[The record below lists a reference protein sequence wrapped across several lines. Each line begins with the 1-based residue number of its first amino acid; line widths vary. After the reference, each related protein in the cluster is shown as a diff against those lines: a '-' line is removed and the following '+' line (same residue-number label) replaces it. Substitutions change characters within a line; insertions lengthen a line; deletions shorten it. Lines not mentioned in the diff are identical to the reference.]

1 VIDARRIPG
10 RVDGCTSDWFDDSAE
25 VSMHTNEGAASA
37 AGPRQI
43 IVCCDGT
50 NNTLTGG
57 SHDTNVL
64 KLAGHLAPEQEN
76 QLVYYDPGVGAPD
89 QMPPLGLLNGLHRK
103 QERIAGLAKGKG
115 VYENIAEAYSFLMEN
130 YAPGDEI
137 YIFGFSRGAFTARCV
152 AGMVHTFGIIRADC
166 KPLILTLIRVY
177 FTTPGDSQQQDR
189 NWWAAWAARRTL
201 KNKAKNE
208 RLAQDTGMAT
218 DNVASADVRTYLTH
232 KKERKVMREEVAE
245 QVRNSFTT
253 SHGRTAC
260 THFVGVW
267 DTVESVGVPLLSR
280 SITSTGFTRNKD
292 GFRHIRQALSMDEH
306 RLSFEPRLYWDEDY
320 TVDDPHDRSNSRSLR
335 QRWFRG
341 VHSDVGG
348 GYDENEAGLSDQAF
362 GWMLAEAIA
371 CGLRAPAAAAARR
384 QRAKPRIAHDPCFAT
399 PWWGVAGL
407 TVRTNVTHTSK
418 GEERTIRV
426 ITEGAAREPVDR
438 IHPVWNAGAVLNDY
452 RFWLALALSCV
463 LALAC
468 GWLAYA
474 AFEPGATAGVFDRFR
489 FGAIELDAWQR
500 DYFPACVNDWPR
512 CAHRLKSL
520 PPAFW
525 ATVVDFGFIA
535 AYSWL
540 LGLFAA
546 WAFREMAGWR
556 NPNEKVPPLF
566 VLGWAPLIAVAAD
579 LIENLLTI
587 LTLWSLYWDNPR
599 ISLILGLAMMFANL
613 AKWIGLGGSAL
624 LVACGI
630 FATSARP
637 RHVHLRA

>member
-10 RVDGCTSDWFDDSAE
+10 RVDGCTSDRFDDSAE
-25 VSMHTNEGAASA
+25 VSMHTNEGAATA

-57 SHDTNVL
+57 SRDTNVL
-64 KLAGHLAPEQEN
+64 KLAGRLAPEHEH
-76 QLVYYDPGVGAPD
+76 QLVYYDPGVGVPD
-89 QMPPLGLLNGLHRK
+89 QMPPLGMLNELHRK

-115 VYENIAEAYSFLMEN
+115 VYENIAEAYSFLVDN

-152 AGMVHTFGIIRADC
+152 AGMVHTFGIIRAEC

-177 FTTPGDSQQQDR
+177 FTTPGGSR
-189 NWWAAWAARRTL
+189 GKHGSWWGAWRARRAL
-201 KNKAKNE
+201 QKKSKNDQ
-208 RLAQDTGMAT
+208 LALDTGMAT
-218 DNVASADVRTYLTH
+218 GKAASADVKAYLAH
-232 KKERKVMREEVAE
+232 KQERKVMREEIAE
-245 QVRNSFTT
+245 QVRNSFTS

-267 DTVESVGVPLLSR
+267 DTVESVGIPLFSR
-280 SITSTGFTRNKD
+280 SITSSGFTRNKD

-320 TVDDPHDRSNSRSLR
+320 TVDDPQDRSNSRSLR

-341 VHSDVGG
+341 VHSDIGG
-348 GYDENEAGLSDQAF
+348 GYDEHEAELSDQAF
-362 GWMLAEAIA
+362 GWMLAEAVA
-371 CGLRAPAAAAARR
+371 CGLRVPSAALAQR
-384 QRAKPRIAHDPCFAT
+384 QPVKPRIAHDPCFNT

-407 TVRTNVTHTSK
+407 SVRTNVTHTTK
-418 GEERTIRV
+418 DEERTIRV
-426 ITEGAAREPVDR
+426 ITEGAAREPAGR
-438 IHPVWNAGAVLNDY
+438 IHPVWNAGALLHNY
-452 RFWLALALSCV
+452 RFWLALASSCL

-474 AFEPGATAGVFDRFR
+474 AFEPKGTLGVFDRSR

-500 DYFPACVNDWPR
+500 FPACLDDWSR
-512 CAHRLKSL
+512 CSHRLQSL

-556 NPNEKVPPLF
+556 NPDEKVPPLL
-566 VLGWAPLIAVAAD
+566 VLGWAPMIAVAAD
-579 LIENLLTI
+579 VIENLLTVV
-587 LTLWSLYWDNPR
+587 TLWSLYWNNPW
-599 ISLILGLAMMFANL
+599 ISLVLGFFMMLANL

-624 LVACGI
+624 LIACGI

-637 RHVHLRA
+637 RHVQLHA